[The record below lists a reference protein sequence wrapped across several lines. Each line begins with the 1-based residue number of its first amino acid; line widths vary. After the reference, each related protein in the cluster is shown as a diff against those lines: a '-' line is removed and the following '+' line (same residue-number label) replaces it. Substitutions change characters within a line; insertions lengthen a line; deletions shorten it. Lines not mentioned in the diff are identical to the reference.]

1 MTQNIEQ
8 ALEYISL
15 EKQTL
20 EQKQS
25 ALQEELSALAGQLK
39 TLSLSYRQL
48 SKVCGKEQN
57 GEVGLYTGMT
67 ITDAVQDVLSTW
79 DKPMTTAEIAHA
91 LIEGGYVSTSNRFNS
106 MVHSIMKRRDETFK
120 RTADRKYWMLCSQV
134 LEIEEEIEETD
145 IAEIDDTEIEQQAT
159 EPDKAEDD
167 EAVEKLAQV
176 FVKNKTL
183 TLSQG
188 KVGE

>member
-8 ALEYISL
+8 ALESISL
-15 EKQTL
+15 EKQAL

-25 ALQEELSALAGQLK
+25 ALQQEHSALAGQLK

-57 GEVGLYTGMT
+57 GEVGIYTGMT
-67 ITDAVQDVLSTW
+67 LTDAVQDVLSTW
-79 DKPMTTAEIAHA
+79 DKPMTTAQIAHA
-91 LIEGGYVSTSNRFNS
+91 LTEGGYLSTSSRFNS
-106 MVHSIMKRRDETFK
+106 MVHSIIKRRDETFK
-120 RTADRKYWMLCSQV
+120 RTPDGKCWMLCSQV

-167 EAVEKLAQV
+167 ETVEKLAQV

-183 TLSQG
+183 TLSL
-188 KVGE
+188 